1 MLFIGDDWAEDHH
14 DVEVQDEQGRVLQR
28 ARLREGLAGITEFG
42 EIVGRFLA
50 EDGRA
55 SDVLV
60 CIETDRGPWVNAL
73 IAAGYRV
80 FGVDPKQAHRHRE
93 VLSSSG
99 AKSDKGDAHGLADM
113 IRTRRYQLREAG
125 GDSEIAEA
133 VKVVARA
140 HQTMIWEQTRHMLRL
155 RAALREY
162 FPAILVV
169 CDTVN
174 LSLTSRALLT
184 LLGKAPTPEL
194 AAKLTVKQILSILKG
209 YRNKDA
215 KAAQI
220 QQILRAE
227 HLGQPS
233 VVTRAYAASV
243 RSSVAVLAVTVEEIK
258 HLEAEVKA
266 HFGQHPDAEIIL
278 SQPGLGPILGAR
290 VLAEFGDAPG
300 RYRSSKSRKNY
311 AGTSPI
317 TRQSGKMRIVAAR
330 YIHNDR
336 LVDALQKQ
344 ASCAVL
350 HDLAVRAYY
359 NQLRARGTKHNAALR
374 QIANRLVGILHG
386 CLAARTCYDQNTA
399 WSHRHTVAA

>member
-1 MLFIGDDWAEDHH
+1 
-14 DVEVQDEQGRVLQR
+14 
-28 ARLREGLAGITEFG
+28 
-42 EIVGRFLA
+42 
-50 EDGRA
+50 
-55 SDVLV
+55 
-60 CIETDRGPWVNAL
+60 
-73 IAAGYRV
+73 
-80 FGVDPKQAHRHRE
+80 
-93 VLSSSG
+93 
-99 AKSDKGDAHGLADM
+99 M

-140 HQTMIWEQTRHMLRL
+140 HQTISWEQTRHMLRL

-169 CDTVN
+169 CDAVN
-174 LSLTSRALLT
+174 LSLTSRALLA

-215 KAAQI
+215 KAVQI
-220 QQILRAE
+220 RQILHAE
-227 HLGQPS
+227 HLGQPR

-243 RSSVAVLAVTVEEIK
+243 RSSVAVLTVTVEEIT
-258 HLEAEVKA
+258 HLEAEVKV
-266 HFGQHPDAEIIL
+266 HFGQHPDADVIL

-300 RYRSSKSRKNY
+300 RYRNSKSRKNY

-336 LVDALQKQ
+336 LVDALQQQ
-344 ASCAVL
+344 ASCAIL
-350 HDLAVRAYY
+350 HNPEVRAYY
-359 NQLRARGTKHNAALR
+359 KQLRARGTKHNAALR

-399 WSHRHTVAA
+399 WAHRHTAAA